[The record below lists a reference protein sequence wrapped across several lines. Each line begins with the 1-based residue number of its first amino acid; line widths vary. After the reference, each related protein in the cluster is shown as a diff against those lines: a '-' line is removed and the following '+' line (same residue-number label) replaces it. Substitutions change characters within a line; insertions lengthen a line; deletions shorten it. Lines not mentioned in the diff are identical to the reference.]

1 MLKRDSV
8 LIIEDDEAISKFLQ
22 ISLEQQGYKTTVVHT
37 LQKANAYLNAEMP
50 SLILLDLGLP
60 DGDGKNMIKSI
71 RSSLSLPIIVISA
84 RDDEKEIIG
93 SLDLGADD
101 YITKPFSIEELLA
114 RIRSI
119 QRRFMNIVPTSQ
131 VLTCGDIKMDIE
143 QKIVHVRSLQ
153 IKLTPTEFSLLQ
165 YLIINR
171 NKVLTHAKILKE
183 VWGIGYQNEM
193 QHLRTYIN
201 LLRKKIEEDTTRPF
215 YIRTELGI
223 GYRFYC
229 SDM

>member
-1 MLKRDSV
+1 MIKKDSV
-8 LIIEDDEAISKFLQ
+8 LIIEDDEAIAKFLQ
-22 ISLEQQGYKTTVVHT
+22 ISLEQQGYKTSNAST
-37 LQKANAYLNAEMP
+37 LHKANIFLHAETP
-50 SLILLDLGLP
+50 SFILLDLGLP
-60 DGDGKNMIKSI
+60 DGDGKNMIKTI
-71 RSSLSLPIIVISA
+71 RSSLSVPIIVISA

-119 QRRFMNIVPTSQ
+119 QRRFLKVVPTSQ
-131 VLTCGDIKMDIE
+131 ILVCGDIQVDVE
-143 QKIVHVRSLQ
+143 QKTVQVKTVP

-165 YLIINR
+165 YLMTHR
-171 NKVLTHAKILKE
+171 NQVLTHAKILKE
-183 VWGIGYQNEM
+183 VWGIGYQHEM

-201 LLRKKIEEDTTRPF
+201 LLRKKLEDDTTRPF

-223 GYRFYC
+223 GYRFHC
-229 SDM
+229 SEN